1 MFRSTRMSIFKNY
14 LANPI
19 DQGRLYGTLCM
30 TGLGTAVFLGCRWFD
45 GSRARNVIAE
55 VAIVAMIVALA
66 FIWLAA
72 AYIRDQVGSP
82 DTGNRFKGFQMTLV
96 ISMVFL
102 AVLGALA
109 AAYSNGQKFEISGAE
124 ASLVIVGFYSA
135 ASVVQYWRTS
145 MGVKFSQATSQM
157 AAEDQMTSSRG

>member
-1 MFRSTRMSIFKNY
+1 MFRRTRTSIFKNH
-14 LANPI
+14 LANPV
-19 DQGRLYGTLCM
+19 DQGRLYGTLYM
-30 TGLGTAVFLGCRWFD
+30 IGLGTAAFFGCRWFD
-45 GSRARNVIAE
+45 GSHARNVIAD
-55 VAIVAMIVALA
+55 VVLVAMIVAVA
-66 FIWLAA
+66 FTWLAA

-82 DTGNRFKGFQMTLV
+82 ETGNRFKGFQMTLV

-145 MGVKFSQATSQM
+145 MGAKFSQATSRM
-157 AAEDQMTSSRG
+157 VADDQMTSSRG